1 MNWDA
6 LGAIGELV
14 GALAVVVT
22 LIYLA
27 VQIRQSTNQSAAN
40 MASTVLNEY
49 NRLQE
54 IVISDQQISETLL
67 RMKTDQELSPLQETQ
82 LEAYCNRLGTHWF
95 QIQLGYER
103 GLVDEAIYK
112 TMCQDVERI
121 VRDYPGLRTRML
133 KIASYYDVTEEL
145 PILAPIFRNNVEQS
159 ETSGIPDN
167 STES

>member
-67 RMKTDQELSPLQETQ
+67 RMKTDQELSPLQETR
-82 LEAYCNRLGTHWF
+82 LEAYCNRLGTH
-95 QIQLGYER
+95 
-103 GLVDEAIYK
+103 
-112 TMCQDVERI
+112 
-121 VRDYPGLRTRML
+121 
-133 KIASYYDVTEEL
+133 
-145 PILAPIFRNNVEQS
+145 
-159 ETSGIPDN
+159 
-167 STES
+167 